1 LKEETEATGEQPPRV
16 SIVVLSYNTRQVT
29 LRCLEVLGAAEP
41 PPDMQ
46 FIVVDNASSDGSVA
60 AVRERFPEV
69 ELVASD
75 RNLLFAGG
83 MNLGASHARGEYV
96 LLLNADTEVTEEQV
110 RELAGYLD
118 AHPEVGAAGPAQ
130 ADSAGQPERART
142 HDLSPANLVLSMLGS
157 HVSAGSRLKD
167 SNTGAVAYLSGS
179 AIIIRRELGERIG
192 YYDEGFPFYW
202 EDTDLSQRIR
212 DMDYEVHLVTAVKI
226 LHHHAASSHQIDRA
240 QRRRWAAQGLV
251 RFANKHC
258 TRTEA
263 VVIFAIRLTW
273 CLAAGLLALLLTVL
287 TLGQVRVVR
296 DHMCATFAVAEV
308 LYRNGLLRHPTA
320 NDRRCDTEEAD
331 VTQQAPPQGRLL
343 WPALRPTRQRR
354 R

>member
-212 DMDYEVHLVTAVKI
+212 DMNYEVHRSQDPSPSCCLVTSDRPRAAKKVGRTGTRPI
-226 LHHHAASSHQIDRA
+226 CQQTLHEDRGG
-240 QRRRWAAQGLV
+240 R
-251 RFANKHC
+251 H
-258 TRTEA
+258 
-263 VVIFAIRLTW
+263 
-273 CLAAGLLALLLTVL
+273 
-287 TLGQVRVVR
+287 
-296 DHMCATFAVAEV
+296 
-308 LYRNGLLRHPTA
+308 LRHPSNVVSGCRTA
-320 NDRRCDTEEAD
+320 RPAPDRPDSRAGPCGPRPHVRNLRSCGGALPQWTA
-331 VTQQAPPQGRLL
+331 APPHSQ
-343 WPALRPTRQRR
+343 
-354 R
+354 